1 MLGGEA
7 GRGLQKTVGEV
18 PVDAIRE
25 AAKHVPEILIRVKR
39 RNARGQLANI
49 AGMSGIRKPTLDLL
63 DIETWVGDTL
73 GGGNYRIEVASA
85 TNPMEEPPIP
95 PFAFEVEGPPKMH
108 TAADLGGYGGGIPGF
123 RMPGQPQQ
131 LPSPMSPASP
141 VAASPYGGQLPLPPA
156 AAYAAQQNGGVLP
169 PMPGLSGFNAGLPPA
184 VQWNA
189 FGWDQQNNP
198 TAPGASM
205 SSDQV
210 ALMNAAQLR
219 EDNLKLK
226 QEMDSVRSSI
236 DAVHEEYRKE
246 LLKRDEEVRKLH
258 EQQKER
264 EHKLELQL
272 LEKKFEALTAQ
283 NAPKPQAD
291 TLTQMVPLIT
301 AMTPVFAA
309 MVQANSQAATRQ
321 AEMQFKML
329 EAQNKKPAQEWAP
342 LLAAAAP
349 IVLKFMENRG
359 PEAQAAVW
367 ETMMQNNMQS
377 LSLIGQFMAETA
389 KGSSEQSPWLPLIQ
403 TAMEGGMSTLAA
415 YMESKA
421 QQRPPAAPV
430 LHAGGQARALGAPP
444 QQQHVAPPAPQQ
456 QPMQGAPRQPQQ
468 PVPTVT
474 YTTQGASEPQSY
486 QRVPLDANSIV
497 RQVMTSPMV
506 PSDFKTQE
514 WGTII
519 AAVHRQEDPSLVAD
533 ALLDLM
539 EHLTDNNAIPSLLAS
554 AWTQPAQS
562 YGVLLGGLPI
572 GQANPAYCDLL
583 IGLLVERTQTRLA
596 EFDERMNSTDVGEVE
611 GASGEASV
619 SPDGDDSTEATGD
632 VTPQE
637 AGVEEPLRGEVVSS
651 GLVMT
656 A

>member
-1 MLGGEA
+1 MLNSDPS
-7 GRGLQKTVGEV
+7 RGAQKTVGEV

-25 AAKHVPEILIRVKR
+25 AAKHVPEVLIRVKR

-49 AGMSGIRKPTLDLL
+49 AGMSGIRKPTLELL
-63 DIETWVGDTL
+63 EIETWVGDTL

-108 TAADLGGYGGGIPGF
+108 SAADLGGSYGGGIPGF

-156 AAYAAQQNGGVLP
+156 AAYAAAQNGGVLP
-169 PMPGLSGFNAGLPPA
+169 PMPGLTGFNAGLPPA
-184 VQWNA
+184 MQWNA
-189 FGWDQQNNP
+189 FGWNDQNSNP

-226 QEMDSVRSSI
+226 QEMDSVRASI
-236 DAVHEEYRKE
+236 DSVHEEYRKE

-258 EQQKER
+258 EAQKER

-283 NAPKPQAD
+283 NAPKQAD
-291 TLTQMVPLIT
+291 TVSQMVPLLT

-321 AEMQFKML
+321 AEMQLKML
-329 EAQNKKPAQEWAP
+329 EAQNKKPSQEWAP
-342 LLAAAAP
+342 LIAAAAP
-349 IVLKFMENRG
+349 IVLKFMESRG
-359 PEAQAAVW
+359 PEAQSAVW

-403 TAMEGGMSTLAA
+403 TAMEGGMNTLAA
-415 YMESKA
+415 YMESKQ
-421 QQRPPAAPV
+421 QQRMPAAPV

-444 QQQHVAPPAPQQ
+444 APPQHQHVTPAPQQ

-474 YTTQGASEPQSY
+474 YTTQGASGQPSY
-486 QRVPLDANSIV
+486 QKVPLDASGIV
-497 RQVMTSPMV
+497 RQVFASPMV
-506 PSDFKTQE
+506 PADFKTQA
-514 WGTII
+514 WATII
-519 AAVHRQEDPSLVAD
+519 EAVHSQHDPALVAD
-533 ALLDLM
+533 VLLDHM
-539 EHLTDNNAIPSLLAS
+539 EALTDANAIPSILAS

-562 YGVLLGGLPI
+562 YGMLLGGLPI
-572 GQANPAYCDLL
+572 GQANPAYADLL
-583 IGLLVERTQTRLA
+583 LDALVAKTAERMA
-596 EFDERMNSTDVGEVE
+596 AFDEAMQQGQGD
-611 GASGEASV
+611 EASV
-619 SPDGDDSTEATGD
+619 SPDGDDSIEATGD

-637 AGVEEPLRGEVVSS
+637 ANVEEPLRGDVIDS
-651 GLVMT
+651 GLVMS

>member
-1 MLGGEA
+1 M
-7 GRGLQKTVGEV
+7 GEV

-39 RNARGQLANI
+39 RNARGQLANV

-73 GGGNYRIEVASA
+73 GGGNFRIEVASA

-108 TAADLGGYGGGIPGF
+108 SAADMGLGYGGGGNGIPGF
-123 RMPGQPQQ
+123 RMPQQ
-131 LPSPMSPASP
+131 ITSPMSPAAP
-141 VAASPYGGQLPLPPA
+141 VAASPYGGQLPMPPA

-169 PMPGLSGFNAGLPPA
+169 PMPGLTGFNAGLPPA
-184 VQWNA
+184 MQWNA
-189 FGWDQQNNP
+189 FGWNDQTNP

-210 ALMNAAQLR
+210 ALMSANQLR

-236 DAVHEEYRKE
+236 ESVHDEYRKE

-272 LEKKFEALTAQ
+272 LEKKFEALAAQ
-283 NAPKPQAD
+283 NAPKAAPD
-291 TLTQMVPLIT
+291 TMSQMVPLIT

-309 MVQANSQAATRQ
+309 MVQANAQTAQRQ
-321 AEMQFKML
+321 TEMQLQML
-329 EAQNKKPAQEWAP
+329 QAQQKRPAQDWAP
-342 LLAAAAP
+342 LLAASAP
-349 IVLKFMENRG
+349 IIMKFMENRG
-359 PEAQAAVW
+359 PEAQSAVW

-403 TAMEGGMSTLAA
+403 AAMEGGMSTLAA
-415 YMESKA
+415 YMESKS
-421 QQRPPAAPV
+421 QQRPPQQPMMT
-430 LHAGGQARALGAPP
+430 AGGQTRALGAAP
-444 QQQHVAPPAPQQ
+444 QQEYAQHAPQPQ
-456 QPMQGAPRQPQQ
+456 QPMQAAPRQPQQ
-468 PVPTVT
+468 SAAPTVS
-474 YTTQGASEPQSY
+474 YTTQSAPGQQSY
-486 QRVPLDANSIV
+486 QKVALDANGIV
-497 RQVMTSPMV
+497 RQVMASPMV
-506 PSDFKTQE
+506 PQDFKTQE
-514 WGTII
+514 WGII
-519 AAVHRQEDPSLVAD
+519 IGAVHRQEDPSLVAD
-533 ALLDLM
+533 ALLDHM
-539 EHLTDNNAIPSLLAS
+539 EALTDANAIPGLLAA
-554 AWTQPAQS
+554 AWTQPGEA
-562 YGVLLGGLPI
+562 YGTLLGGLPI
-572 GQANPAYCDLL
+572 GQANRQYCDLL
-583 IGLLVERTQTRLA
+583 IDLLIERTAERLA
-596 EFDERMNSTDVGEVE
+596 AFDAMNPPGV
-611 GASGEASV
+611 GEASGANGESGV

-651 GLVMT
+651 GLVMS